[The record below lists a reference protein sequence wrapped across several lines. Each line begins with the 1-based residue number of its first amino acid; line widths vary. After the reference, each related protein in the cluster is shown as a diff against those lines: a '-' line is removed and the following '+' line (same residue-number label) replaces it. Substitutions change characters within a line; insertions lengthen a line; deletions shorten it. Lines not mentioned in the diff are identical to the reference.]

1 MIKKVLENIA
11 YMYYPKNICSWTEG
25 EKLIASEEYKK
36 LRSLIDSFD
45 TEESIIERKVL
56 TDEFEK
62 DATLKH
68 FEDRSRLDYVEDRC
82 LTFFWLIVENR
93 ELKSITLCVSILIP
107 YYVIQT
113 ISHKKQMMI
122 SQSKIDELEKN
133 SSETRKIDE
142 LVLEVEKIVENTLSY
157 QKFPKELFNVVL
169 EDISFQDSYL
179 GEFKMFNAF
188 FNNQSVRE

>member
-1 MIKKVLENIA
+1 M
-11 YMYYPKNICSWTEG
+11 
-25 EKLIASEEYKK
+25 
-36 LRSLIDSFD
+36 
-45 TEESIIERKVL
+45 
-56 TDEFEK
+56 
-62 DATLKH
+62 
-68 FEDRSRLDYVEDRC
+68 
-82 LTFFWLIVENR
+82 
-93 ELKSITLCVSILIP
+93 SILIP

-157 QKFPKELFNVVL
+157 QKFPKELLNVVL

>member
-113 ISHKKQMMI
+113 MSHKKQMMI

-157 QKFPKELFNVVL
+157 QKFPKELLNVVL

>member
-11 YMYYPKNICSWTEG
+11 YLYYPKNICSWTER
-25 EKLIASEEYKK
+25 EKLIASDEYKK

-45 TEESIIERKVL
+45 TEESIRERKVF
-56 TDEFEK
+56 TDEFEQ
-62 DATLKH
+62 DYTLKGFQDFSKFDH
-68 FEDRSRLDYVEDRC
+68 WEDRC
-82 LTFFWLIVENR
+82 LTFFLNVIENG
-93 ELKSITLCVSILIP
+93 ELKSITLYVSILIP

-113 ISHKKQMMI
+113 ITHKNQMVI
-122 SQSKIDELEKN
+122 PQSKIDELEKN

-142 LVLEVEKIVENTLSY
+142 LVLEVEKIVENKLSY
-157 QKFPKELFNVVL
+157 QKFPKELLNVVI

>member
-11 YMYYPKNICSWTEG
+11 YLYYPKNICAWTERD
-25 EKLIASEEYKK
+25 KLIASDEYKK

-45 TEESIIERKVL
+45 TEESIRERKVL
-56 TDEFEK
+56 TDEFEQ
-62 DATLKH
+62 DYTLKE
-68 FEDRSRLDYVEDRC
+68 FQDFSKLDHWEDRC
-82 LTFFWLIVENR
+82 LTFFLNVIENG
-93 ELKSITLCVSILIP
+93 ELKSINLYISFLVP

-113 ISHKKQMMI
+113 ITHKNQMVI
-122 SQSKIDELEKN
+122 PQSKIDELEKN

-142 LVLEVEKIVENTLSY
+142 LVLEVEKIVENKLSY
-157 QKFPKELFNVVL
+157 QKFPKELLNVVL

>member
-45 TEESIIERKVL
+45 TEESIIGRKVL

-82 LTFFWLIVENR
+82 LTFLAYR
-93 ELKSITLCVSILIP
+93 
-107 YYVIQT
+107 
-113 ISHKKQMMI
+113 
-122 SQSKIDELEKN
+122 
-133 SSETRKIDE
+133 
-142 LVLEVEKIVENTLSY
+142 
-157 QKFPKELFNVVL
+157 
-169 EDISFQDSYL
+169 
-179 GEFKMFNAF
+179 
-188 FNNQSVRE
+188 

>member
-157 QKFPKELFNVVL
+157 QKFPKELLNVVL